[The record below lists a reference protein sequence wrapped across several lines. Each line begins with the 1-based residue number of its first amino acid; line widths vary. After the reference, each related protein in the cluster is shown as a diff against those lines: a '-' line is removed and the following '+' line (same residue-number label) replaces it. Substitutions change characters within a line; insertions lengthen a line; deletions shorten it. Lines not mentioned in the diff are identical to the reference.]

1 MNIEAV
7 TRTFRPRWRTRRSFE
22 VSATGD
28 NVVLIVFELEVDIEK
43 VLQGEPWTFDRNLV
57 VLQRYNGSTQASYL

>member
-43 VLQGEPWTFDRNLV
+43 VLQGEPWTF
-57 VLQRYNGSTQASYL
+57 